1 MPVRSL
7 IPAFVSLQDARVR
20 KGGAFPSPCV
30 NVCRMSPQSGWC
42 EGCWRT
48 LDEIRLWGGMSDAAR
63 QECWARI
70 ESRQAEA
77 GIKP

>member
-1 MPVRSL
+1 MCAACP
-7 IPAFVSLQDARVR
+7 
-20 KGGAFPSPCV
+20 
-30 NVCRMSPQSGWC
+30 PQSGWC

-48 LDEIRLWGGMSDAAR
+48 LDEIRLWGGMNDAAK
-63 QECWARI
+63 QDCWVRI